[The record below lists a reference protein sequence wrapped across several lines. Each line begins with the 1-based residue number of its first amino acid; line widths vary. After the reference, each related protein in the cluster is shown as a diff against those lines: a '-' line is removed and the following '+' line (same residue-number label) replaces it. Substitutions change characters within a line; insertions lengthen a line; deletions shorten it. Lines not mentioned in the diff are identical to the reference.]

1 MAKKTIEKSAFR
13 PLEAGEVVVLRDR
26 RGRRYRLKLQ
36 PGGEYHTHMGP
47 LSHDDLIGHEEGG
60 FVATTKGNK
69 FLALRPTLTEAV
81 QELPRHSQVIYAKDL
96 GAILMHGD
104 IFPGARVLEIGL
116 GSGATSAALLRAA
129 GAEGSLVTYE
139 VREEVIEGA
148 KRNIAELVAGASNHT
163 IYLRDAYEEGIEER
177 GLDRIV
183 MDLPE
188 PWRLVGQAADALRPG
203 GILLCYLPTVLQVH
217 QLGMALQEERRFQL
231 QETVELLE
239 RPWHVTK
246 QSIRPEHR
254 MIGHTGF
261 ITTARRCEPGPS
273 LGKPAVEADSEE
285 QGNGNAPA

>member
-1 MAKKTIEKSAFR
+1 MVKKATKKSTSR

-26 RGRRYRLKLQ
+26 RERRYRVKLK
-36 PGGEYHTHMGP
+36 PGSEYHTHMGH

-60 FVATTKGNK
+60 FVLTTKGSK
-69 FLALRPTLTEAV
+69 FLVLRPTLTEAV
-81 QELPRHSQVIYAKDL
+81 QELPRHSQVIYSKDL

-116 GSGATSAALLRAA
+116 GSGATSSAILRAV
-129 GAEGSLVTYE
+129 GTEGSLVTYE

-148 KRNIAELVAGASNHT
+148 KRNIAELVTATSNHT
-163 IYLRDAYEEGIEER
+163 VRLRDAYEEGISEED
-177 GLDRIV
+177 LDRIV

-188 PWRLVGQAADALRPG
+188 PWRLVEQAADALRPG

-217 QLGMALQEERRFQL
+217 QLGMTLQGERRFQL

-261 ITTARRCEPGPS
+261 ITTARRCEPAPA
-273 LGKPAVEADSEE
+273 LGKPIVEEADPEGDSLT
-285 QGNGNAPA
+285 

>member
-1 MAKKTIEKSAFR
+1 MAKKATEKSAFR

-26 RGRRYRLKLQ
+26 RERRYRVKLK

-60 FVATTKGNK
+60 FVLTTKGNK
-69 FLALRPTLTEAV
+69 FLVLRPTLTEAV
-81 QELPRHSQVIYAKDL
+81 QELPRHSQVIYSKDL

-116 GSGATSAALLRAA
+116 GSGATSAAILRAI
-129 GAEGSLVTYE
+129 GQEGSLVTYE

-148 KRNIAELVAGASNHT
+148 KRNIAELVTDPSNHT
-163 IYLRDAYEEGIEER
+163 VQLRDAYEEGISEQ

-183 MDLPE
+183 MDVPE
-188 PWRLVGQAADALRPG
+188 PWRLVEQAADALRPG
-203 GILLCYLPTVLQVH
+203 GILLSYLPTVLQIH
-217 QLGMALQEERRFQL
+217 QLGIALQEERRFQL
-231 QETVELLE
+231 PETVELLE

-254 MIGHTGF
+254 MIAHTGF
-261 ITTARRCEPGPS
+261 ITTARRCEPAPAW
-273 LGKPAVEADSEE
+273 GKPVVETVEVVEAEAD
-285 QGNGNAPA
+285 PLT

>member
-1 MAKKTIEKSAFR
+1 MAKKPTEKSASR
-13 PLEAGEVVVLRDR
+13 PLKAGEVVVLRDR
-26 RGRRYRLKLQ
+26 RGRRYRVKLK

-47 LSHDDLIGHEEGG
+47 LSHDNLIGHEEGG

-81 QELPRHSQVIYAKDL
+81 RELPRHSQVIYAKDL

-104 IFPGARVLEIGL
+104 IFPGAHVLEIGL
-116 GSGATSAALLRAA
+116 GSGATSAAILRAI

-148 KRNIAELVAGASNHT
+148 KRNIAELVADPSNHT
-163 IYLRDAYEEGIEER
+163 VHLRDAYEEGIEQR

-188 PWRLVGQAADALRPG
+188 PWRLVGQAAEALRPG

-231 QETVELLE
+231 PETVELLE

-273 LGKPAVEADSEE
+273 LGSPEVEADSEE
-285 QGNGNAPA
+285 QENGDAHT